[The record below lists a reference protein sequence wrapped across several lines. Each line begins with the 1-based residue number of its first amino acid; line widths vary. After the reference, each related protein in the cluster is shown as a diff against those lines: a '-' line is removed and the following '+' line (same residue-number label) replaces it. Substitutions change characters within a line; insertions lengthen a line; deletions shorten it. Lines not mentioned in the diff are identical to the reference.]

1 MACVCV
7 HTHVCLK
14 RSEEGSRSPGAG
26 VTDECEPLDMGTG
39 IELRSSGRA
48 KTLLTAE
55 PPFMPSWNFLTRRQ
69 CGITSSITGYRP
81 GCS

>member
-7 HTHVCLK
+7 HTHGCLK
-14 RSEEGSRSPGAG
+14 RSKEVSRSPGAG

-39 IELRSSGRA
+39 IKLRSSGRA
-48 KTLLTAE
+48 QTLLTAE
-55 PPFMPSWNFLTRRQ
+55 PPFLTCRQ
-69 CGITSSITGYRP
+69 CGMTSSIAGYRP